1 MVTNQ
6 KVSAKIGTHLIK
18 EAKIYKDI
26 SFEPTPVFK
35 ARYYLCHDNRDF
47 NGSES
52 PDKLGYRCSWV
63 FNEFNE
69 NCIENGHR
77 FTEHVSI
84 YEGELKE
91 ITFSEKIRA
100 FIEMEETKLF
110 NLFEIKG
117 GKFEKYDSIDVNKEG
132 LLILSSSELNRTMEM
147 KVGRFLRALADE
159 NPELFEKPHCMFG
172 EMKIDN
178 HILEDIT
185 NNLHTFNNEDHV
197 KIKLV
202 SGNDILEG
210 YTRDNYF
217 NNKGGLGGSCMTDK
231 LSFLELYTK
240 NPNIELAIFYFK
252 NKIVARC
259 LVWNIDGVKR
269 HDRIYYSNDW
279 AFVSITKSL
288 KEMGIESI
296 FVEQQFI
303 FQLEHIPNFFPYL
316 DTMKFLDSEKKLL
329 TNQRLKNAFNKR
341 LCSQSGEFDIL
352 SNSGREVA

>member
-18 EAKIYKDI
+18 DGRIYKDVD
-26 SFEPTPVFK
+26 FEPTPVFK

-47 NGSES
+47 SGSES
-52 PDKLGYRCSWV
+52 PDKLGYRYSWI
-63 FNEFNE
+63 FSEYNEE
-69 NCIENGHR
+69 HISNGRR

-91 ITFSEKIRA
+91 IAFSDKIKA
-100 FIEMEETKLF
+100 FIDMEETKLF

-132 LLILSSSELNRTMEM
+132 LLILSSSELNRTIEM

-159 NPELFEKPHCMFG
+159 NPELVEKPHDMFG
-172 EMKIDN
+172 KIDIDN
-178 HILEDIT
+178 HILENIT

-202 SGNDILEG
+202 SGEDILEG
-210 YTRDNYF
+210 YTCDNYY

-279 AFVSITKSL
+279 AFVSITKTL
-288 KEMGIESI
+288 KELGIESI
-296 FVEQQFI
+296 FVDEQFI
-303 FQLEHIPNFFPYL
+303 FQLEHIPNLFPYL

-341 LCSQSGEFDIL
+341 LCSQIGESETL
-352 SNSGREVA
+352 SNNVREVA